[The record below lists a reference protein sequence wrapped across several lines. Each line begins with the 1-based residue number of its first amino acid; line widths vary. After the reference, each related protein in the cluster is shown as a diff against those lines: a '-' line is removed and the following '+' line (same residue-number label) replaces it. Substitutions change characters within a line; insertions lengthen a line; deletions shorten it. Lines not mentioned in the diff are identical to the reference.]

1 MALVQR
7 LEAQLRAAQVAQV
20 LDVVGHHLLV
30 EAGHLVAD
38 GVVAPAYLL
47 LATLLDHGAVL
58 LHQLGREQ
66 LRLFLFQFQQ
76 DVAEQPQVRVL
87 VAVDVADLL
96 HRPRHEVVAPQV
108 VEEHEAAV
116 EVHALQDVVR
126 HQHARERLRALV
138 VLKLVVQVA
147 DELVAR
153 QQMLVL
159 LPLVQHVVALLR
171 FADGVQHVAV
181 ALAVHRLL
189 EGLDGQA
196 QVHLVGRDVLAHGR
210 QVRRLQ
216 AVKKDEERQD
226 LVVGAPLR
234 RGQLA
239 VVLYVHPEVDL
250 LGYPEVVHSL
260 AIPVAHPLVLHIV
273 EVVQVRRIPPDH
285 PPIQHIG
292 VAKGVEQRLL
302 LQLAHK
308 TLPSRKSATDEQWR
322 KGRAKRR
329 PSG

>member
-1 MALVQR
+1 
-7 LEAQLRAAQVAQV
+7 
-20 LDVVGHHLLV
+20 
-30 EAGHLVAD
+30 
-38 GVVAPAYLL
+38 
-47 LATLLDHGAVL
+47 
-58 LHQLGREQ
+58 
-66 LRLFLFQFQQ
+66 
-76 DVAEQPQVRVL
+76 
-87 VAVDVADLL
+87 
-96 HRPRHEVVAPQV
+96 
-108 VEEHEAAV
+108 
-116 EVHALQDVVR
+116 
-126 HQHARERLRALV
+126 
-138 VLKLVVQVA
+138 
-147 DELVAR
+147 
-153 QQMLVL
+153 MLVL